1 MYGTYHEKKFE
12 AVGLSLRLETLATM
26 LFEELIQSFNLK
38 FITKHTIT
46 KIHTYLWLYISALEI
61 EGISTEGL
69 AAKVKYVTH
78 ALPIKQFSI
87 DQYIDIFRF
96 ISKDIQDIVHN
107 YYIDAHS
114 FNLPVIIGQVY
125 QQER

>member
-26 LFEELIQSFNLK
+26 LFEELIQSFNLQ
-38 FITKHTIT
+38 FITKQTIT
-46 KIHTYLWLYISALEI
+46 KIHRYLWLYISALEI

-78 ALPIKQFSI
+78 ALPVKQFST

-96 ISKDIQDIVHN
+96 ISKDIQDIV
-107 YYIDAHS
+107 
-114 FNLPVIIGQVY
+114 P
-125 QQER
+125 